1 MSELNQEEREDIKQE
16 NITEEKPPESTSV
29 SSNSEDLKYQSL
41 KQEFNQSLNGVVL
54 KLEKKF
60 QSELQ
65 TILEEMKKPKEENKV
80 TLETDKQESKIEDS
94 VGDNKLTIQTLKA
107 EYEAKTKELEEKFAA
122 SEVERLRDKKNTF
135 LANVKSQVVRR
146 FARLGFDDIES
157 ATDVFYSMHSE
168 DNFIQG
174 DGGTIL
180 YKIAEDQYSSLDM
193 LTEEWKK
200 GKIGKRFLKVN
211 QPKGASLDEPSK
223 QAKPSSTDK
232 SKKRLTLRQIDE
244 GINNGSIKVKY

>member
-1 MSELNQEEREDIKQE
+1 MSELNKEEREDIQQDSTK
-16 NITEEKPPESTSV
+16 EEKPPES
-29 SSNSEDLKYQSL
+29 SNDSFEKEDLKYQSL

-80 TLETDKQESKIEDS
+80 TLETDKEKSNISDS
-94 VGDNKLTIQTLKA
+94 SGLTVETLKA
-107 EYEAKTKELEEKFAA
+107 EYEAKAKELEEKFAA
-122 SEVERLRDKKNTF
+122 SEAERLRDKKNSF
-135 LANVKSQVVRR
+135 LAGVKSQVVQR
-146 FARLGFDDIES
+146 FAKLGFDDIES
-157 ATDVFYSMHSE
+157 ATEVFYSMHSE

-180 YKIAEDQYSSLDM
+180 YRIGEDQYSSLDM

-223 QAKPSSTDK
+223 QPKPSSTNK
-232 SKKRLTLRQIDE
+232 PKRRLTLRQIEE
-244 GINNGSIKVKY
+244 GLQEGKVKVKY

>member
-1 MSELNQEEREDIKQE
+1 MSELNQETKEDQQE
-16 NITEEKPPESTSV
+16 NTTEEKPPESF
-29 SSNSEDLKYQSL
+29 NSDSFEKEDLKYQSL
-41 KQEFNQSLNGVVL
+41 KSEFNQSLNGVVL

-80 TLETDKQESKIEDS
+80 TLETDKEESKTDDT
-94 VGDNKLTIQTLKA
+94 GDTKLTIQTLKA
-107 EYEAKTKELEEKFAA
+107 EYEAKAKELEEKFAA
-122 SEVERLRDKKNTF
+122 SEAERLKDKKNTF
-135 LANVKSQVVRR
+135 LAGVKSQVVQR
-146 FARLGFDDIES
+146 FAKLGFDDIES
-157 ATDVFYSMHSE
+157 ATQVFYSMHSE

-180 YKIAEDQYSSLDM
+180 YKIGEDQYSSLDM

>member
-16 NITEEKPPESTSV
+16 NKEENPPESTPV
-29 SSNSEDLKYQSL
+29 SFGSSEKEDLKYQSL

-60 QSELQ
+60 ETQLQ

-80 TLETDKQESKIEDS
+80 TLETDLDKKDS
-94 VGDNKLTIQTLKA
+94 DSGSLTIQTLKA
-107 EYEAKTKELEEKFAA
+107 EYEAKAKELEEKFAA
-122 SEVERLRDKKNTF
+122 SEAERLKDKKNNF
-135 LANVKSQVVRR
+135 LAGVKSQVVQR
-146 FARLGFDDIES
+146 FAKLGFDDIES
-157 ATDVFYSMHSE
+157 ATQVFYSIHSE

-174 DGGTIL
+174 DNGTVL
-180 YKIAEDQYSSLDM
+180 YKIGEDQYSSLDM

-200 GKIGKRFLKVN
+200 GKIGKRFLKVD

-223 QAKPSSTDK
+223 QPKPSSTDK
-232 SKKRLTLRQIDE
+232 SKKRLTLRQIDD

>member
-1 MSELNQEEREDIKQE
+1 MSELNQETKEDNQE
-16 NITEEKPPESTSV
+16 SNTEEKSPESTLV
-29 SSNSEDLKYQSL
+29 SSNDSSQEVKYQSL

-80 TLETDKQESKIEDS
+80 TLETDKEESNDDT
-94 VGDNKLTIQTLKA
+94 GLTIQTLKA
-107 EYEAKTKELEEKFAA
+107 EYEAKAKELEEKFAA
-122 SEVERLRDKKNTF
+122 SEAERLRDKKNTF
-135 LANVKSQVVRR
+135 LAGVKFQVVRR

-157 ATDVFYSMHSE
+157 ATEVFYSMHSE

-180 YKIAEDQYSSLDM
+180 YRIGEDQYSSLDM

-211 QPKGASLDEPSK
+211 QPKGASLDEPIK
-223 QAKPSSTDK
+223 QPKPSSTDT
-232 SKKRLTLRQIDE
+232 KKRLTLRQIDE